1 VPGGRPARARYPGEA
16 FGLLPGEGR
25 GVRRD
30 PAVDVELISTLRV
43 YSLRLRVAAL
53 ALTHLA
59 LVVLEGCSQ
68 AGLVGPAGDALH
80 ALGGSVALEAT
91 SSADAVEAAADEL
104 DRQAT
109 VLLAGG
115 PAAVSPA
122 RPSGGRQ

>member
-1 VPGGRPARARYPGEA
+1 MRARYPGEA
-16 FGLLPGEGR
+16 FGLSPGGR

-30 PAVDVELISTLRV
+30 PPADVEQISTLRV
-43 YSLRLRVAAL
+43 YSLRLRIAAL

-68 AGLVGPAGDALH
+68 ARLVGPAGDALH
-80 ALGGSVALEAT
+80 ALGVAVAREAT

-104 DRQAT
+104 DRQAA

-115 PAAVSPA
+115 SAAASLA
-122 RPSGGRQ
+122 RRSGGRR